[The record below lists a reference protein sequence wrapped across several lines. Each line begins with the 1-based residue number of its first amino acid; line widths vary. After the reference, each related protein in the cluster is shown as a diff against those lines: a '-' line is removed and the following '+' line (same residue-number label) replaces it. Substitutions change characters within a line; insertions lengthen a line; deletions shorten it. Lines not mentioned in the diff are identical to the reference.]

1 MRHWPTHKNK
11 RERPPYPGGKAAFF
25 LAPAF
30 AATAQDVSPRLSQ
43 WLLLNAA
50 ISHHRTARA
59 VGLLVKSARS
69 RHFNA
74 LPCGAAP
81 SLLTRNEY
89 CLRGTRRKCP
99 RGKQST
105 RTPVMVITDALR
117 GGVYFMMGWLVCA
130 CAQVKRGGAATW
142 G

>member
-1 MRHWPTHKNK
+1 MSLDISVATNHAARHWLIKGSMCASPTVVRLKSAALPSK
-11 RERPPYPGGKAAFF
+11 GGGK
-25 LAPAF
+25 LACLETLNHAG
-30 AATAQDVSPRLSQ
+30 SGQ
-43 WLLLNAA
+43 WH
-50 ISHHRTARA
+50 SC
-59 VGLLVKSARS
+59 SAR
-69 RHFNA
+69 
-74 LPCGAAP
+74 GAVL
-81 SLLTRNEY
+81 SLLTGKEC